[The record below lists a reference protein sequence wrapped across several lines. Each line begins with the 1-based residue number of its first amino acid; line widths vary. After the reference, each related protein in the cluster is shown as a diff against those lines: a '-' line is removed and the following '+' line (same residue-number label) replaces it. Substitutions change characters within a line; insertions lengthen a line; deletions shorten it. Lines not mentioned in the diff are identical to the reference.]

1 MYSNDLNNSY
11 AYECERRKDE
21 MREAAQSNMLRELRG
36 NRKSSPRL
44 VAALSGLAL
53 VLAVLSLLLMG
64 CSPQVAQL
72 EPKANS
78 APEVASYQTVLG
90 KSLNDKDVADFMV
103 ANNCS
108 SEAQFQVCREAG
120 MAFWIDPNQIV
131 DTVYLYSRNAEGF
144 RKFTG
149 KLPFGLTFYDPMWQ
163 VEQKLSNLNED
174 DTSQVSWNTGLPD
187 ETGSPDHIHYWA
199 MYKEVGLT
207 VIYNSPG
214 ADEDAYIYAIL
225 LSR

>member
-11 AYECERRKDE
+11 SYECERRKDE
-21 MREAAQSNMLRELRG
+21 MREAAQSQVLRELRR

-44 VAALSGLAL
+44 VAALSGAAL
-53 VLAVLSLLLMG
+53 VLAVLSLLLVG
-64 CSPQVAQL
+64 CSPQLAPL

-78 APEVASYQTVLG
+78 VPETASYQAVLG
-90 KSLNDKDVADFMV
+90 KPLSDKEVADFMV

-108 SEAQFQVCREAG
+108 IEAQFQVCKDAG

-144 RKFTG
+144 RKFRG

-163 VEQKLSNLNED
+163 VQEKLSSFNGD
-174 DTSQVSWNTGLPD
+174 DQATAWNAGLPD
-187 ETGSPDHIHYWA
+187 EASSPDHIHYWA
-199 MYKEVGLT
+199 FYKELGMT

>member
-11 AYECERRKDE
+11 SYECERRKDE
-21 MREAAQSNMLRELRG
+21 MREAAQSNLLRELRG
-36 NRKSSPRL
+36 SRKSSPRL
-44 VAALSGLAL
+44 VTALSGLAL

-64 CSPQVAQL
+64 CSAQAIEL

-78 APEVASYQTVLG
+78 TPEAASYQAVLG

-103 ANNCS
+103 ANNCL

-120 MAFWIDPNQIV
+120 MAFWIDPNQNV
-131 DTVYLYSRNAEGF
+131 DMVYLYSRNAEGF

-163 VEQKLSNLNED
+163 VQQKLRDLKED
-174 DTSQVSWNTGLPD
+174 DQGTAWNAGLPD
-187 ETGSPDHIHYWA
+187 EASSPDHIHYWA
-199 MYKEVGLT
+199 DYKELALT

>member
-1 MYSNDLNNSY
+1 MYLKDLYNAY
-11 AYECERRKDE
+11 AYARERRKDE
-21 MREAAQSNMLRELRG
+21 MREAAQSHLLRELRG
-36 NRKSSPRL
+36 SRKSSLRL

-64 CSPQVAQL
+64 CSPQAAQM
-72 EPKANS
+72 ESKANS
-78 APEVASYQTVLG
+78 ASEEISYHAVLG
-90 KSLNDKDVADFMV
+90 KSLNDQNVVDFM
-103 ANNCS
+103 ALNNCV
-108 SEAQFQVCREAG
+108 SEAQFQMCKDAG

-144 RKFTG
+144 RKFKG

-163 VEQKLSNLNED
+163 VEQKLSSLNED
-174 DTSQVSWNTGLPD
+174 DQAITWNTGLPD
-187 ETGSPDHIHYWA
+187 EASSPDHIHYWA
-199 MYKEVGLT
+199 VYKELGMT

-225 LSR
+225 LSK

>member
-11 AYECERRKDE
+11 SYECERRKDE
-21 MREAAQSNMLRELRG
+21 MREAAQSQVLRELRG

-44 VAALSGLAL
+44 AAALSGVAL
-53 VLAVLSLLLMG
+53 VLAVLSLLLMA
-64 CSPQVAQL
+64 CSPQRIQV

-78 APEVASYQTVLG
+78 VPEATGYQTVLG
-90 KSLNDKDVADFMV
+90 ESMNDQDVVDFM
-103 ANNCS
+103 ALNNCS
-108 SEAQFQVCREAG
+108 SAAQFQVCNDAG

-131 DTVYLYSRNAEGF
+131 DTVYLYSRNAECF
-144 RKFTG
+144 RKFRG

-163 VEQKLSNLNED
+163 VEQKLRDLNED
-174 DTSQVSWNTGLPD
+174 DQATAWNAGLPD
-187 ETGSPDHIHYWA
+187 EASSPDHIHYWA
-199 MYKEVGLT
+199 FYKELGMT

-225 LSR
+225 LSK

>member
-1 MYSNDLNNSY
+1 MYLKDLYNAY
-11 AYECERRKDE
+11 AYARECRREE
-21 MREAAQSNMLRELRG
+21 MHEAAWSNMLRELRG
-36 NRKSSPRL
+36 NRKSSHRL

-144 RKFTG
+144 RKFKG

-163 VEQKLSNLNED
+163 VQQRLSNLNDED
-174 DTSQVSWNTGLPD
+174 QATAWTTGLPD
-187 ETGSPDHIHYWA
+187 EASSPDHIHYWA
-199 MYKEVGLT
+199 VYKELGMT

-225 LSR
+225 LSK

>member
-1 MYSNDLNNSY
+1 MYLKDLYNAY
-11 AYECERRKDE
+11 AYARERRKDE
-21 MREAAQSNMLRELRG
+21 MREAAQSNLLRELRG
-36 NRKSSPRL
+36 NRKSSSRL

-64 CSPQVAQL
+64 CSPQTVQM

-78 APEVASYQTVLG
+78 VPAASYQDVLG
-90 KSLNDKDVADFMV
+90 KSLNDKDVTDFM
-103 ANNCS
+103 ALNNCS
-108 SEAQFQVCREAG
+108 SAAQFQVCKDAG
-120 MAFWIDPNQIV
+120 MAFWIDSNQIV

-144 RKFTG
+144 RKFRG

-163 VEQKLSNLNED
+163 VQQKLSSLNED
-174 DTSQVSWNTGLPD
+174 DQATVWNTGLPD
-187 ETGSPDHIHYWA
+187 EASSPDHIHYWA
-199 MYKEVGLT
+199 VYKELGMT

-225 LSR
+225 LSK

>member
-1 MYSNDLNNSY
+1 MYLKDLYNAY
-11 AYECERRKDE
+11 AYVSERRKDE
-21 MREAAQSNMLRELRG
+21 MREAAQSQVLRELRR

-44 VAALSGLAL
+44 VAALSGAAL
-53 VLAVLSLLLMG
+53 VLVVLSLLLMG

-78 APEVASYQTVLG
+78 VPETASYQSVLG
-90 KSLNDKDVADFMV
+90 KSLNDKDVADFM
-103 ANNCS
+103 AINNCS
-108 SEAQFQVCREAG
+108 SAAQFQMCPDAG

-144 RKFTG
+144 SKFRG
-149 KLPFGLTFYDPMWQ
+149 KLPFGITFYDPMWQ
-163 VEQKLSNLNED
+163 VEQKLSNINGD
-174 DTSQVSWNTGLPD
+174 DQATAWNAGLPD
-187 ETGSPDHIHYWA
+187 EASSPDHIHYWA
-199 MYKEVGLT
+199 VYRELGMT

-225 LSR
+225 LSK

>member
-11 AYECERRKDE
+11 SYECERRKDE
-21 MREAAQSNMLRELRG
+21 MREAAQSHLLRELRG

-44 VAALSGLAL
+44 VAALSGVAF

-64 CSPQVAQL
+64 CSPQLAQL

-78 APEVASYQTVLG
+78 VPEAASYQAVLG
-90 KSLNDKDVADFMV
+90 KSLSDKDVVDFI
-103 ANNCS
+103 AINNCS
-108 SEAQFQVCREAG
+108 SVAEFQLCKDAG

-144 RKFTG
+144 RKFRG

-163 VEQKLSNLNED
+163 VQQKLSNLNED
-174 DTSQVSWNTGLPD
+174 DQATAWNTGLPD
-187 ETGSPDHIHYWA
+187 EASSPDHIHYWA
-199 MYKEVGLT
+199 VYKELGMT